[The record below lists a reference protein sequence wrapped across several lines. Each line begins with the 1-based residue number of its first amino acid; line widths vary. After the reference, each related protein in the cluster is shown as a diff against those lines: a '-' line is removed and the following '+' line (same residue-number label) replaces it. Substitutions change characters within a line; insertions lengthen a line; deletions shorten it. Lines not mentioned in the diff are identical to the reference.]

1 LVTEYIEAQRGVG
14 ELEKWTVVL
23 INNKD
28 NARSPTKSHDF
39 GGGLV
44 VGLVYAGGATA
55 FGLLVYGIYRLI
67 RRSTA
72 RQEESWK

>member
-1 LVTEYIEAQRGVG
+1 MEDLYKEDRDLLGQVRKLLSPEPGNLRTPGLPTG
-14 ELEKWTVVL
+14 EQ
-23 INNKD
+23 
-28 NARSPTKSHDF
+28 A
-39 GGGLV
+39 
-44 VGLVYAGGATA
+44 LVYAGGATA